1 MTSVALTQNATHK
14 TFVFCLASQN
24 IKPQTQTFTMSPMD
38 KIRYINLCI
47 VEFGR
52 KFRMPINVAFNYLKQ
67 HKALEF
73 IDRHYSAQHLLPL
86 DDTLRDLQAYCR
98 KNGGTI

>member
-1 MTSVALTQNATHK
+1 MSDQFK
-14 TFVFCLASQN
+14 TRETN
-24 IKPQTQTFTMSPMD
+24 PTPNTFTMSPMD

-52 KFRMPINVAFNYLKQ
+52 KFRMPVNVAFNYLKQ